1 MISMKIVIQDEK
13 DYQKF
18 LRRLFFYKSIFYS
31 FVSFQ
36 LEGDSKYSLSVFQ
49 TALNLKSRR
58 KRIEYLYDQACSM
71 IDSKNKNLNLCGFV
85 NGRCYVQRKKKQ
97 KECNGCCRLCIYQTN
112 HGCPTQNLA
121 CKLFHCGEVKQRYS
135 VCSFEDFPYLK
146 LLSLKNQYVLKNDYF
161 SLREDVLKDLYAYTL
176 TFSCLRIFFRIFKN
190 FLLKRGKVLF
200 FLFPML

>member
-58 KRIEYLYDQACSM
+58 KRIEYLYD
-71 IDSKNKNLNLCGFV
+71 
-85 NGRCYVQRKKKQ
+85 
-97 KECNGCCRLCIYQTN
+97 
-112 HGCPTQNLA
+112 
-121 CKLFHCGEVKQRYS
+121 
-135 VCSFEDFPYLK
+135 
-146 LLSLKNQYVLKNDYF
+146 
-161 SLREDVLKDLYAYTL
+161 
-176 TFSCLRIFFRIFKN
+176 
-190 FLLKRGKVLF
+190 
-200 FLFPML
+200 